1 MKDYI
6 FYDLEFGGVL
16 RNRIKDVGLKI
27 EILWCFRIRELIY
40 YKYLRGKMFVLIV
53 RFLLEEGVVFIEE
66 LREVFRGFFY
76 SILLIFIFFEF
87 SEEFWYFF
95 GFVVGDGY
103 FVKKGVIMILVK
115 DRIEDIVKVVKEIV
129 NFF

>member
-1 MKDYI
+1 
-6 FYDLEFGGVL
+6 
-16 RNRIKDVGLKI
+16 
-27 EILWCFRIRELIY
+27 
-40 YKYLRGKMFVLIV
+40 MFVLIV